1 MIEEIWESITGGIS
15 YIFSFSWLGDLGE
28 LIGSMFE
35 NMGELSIY
43 GLAMG
48 IVGAGTVFL
57 AKDYMLTSFTKYMSP
72 MEGMFWTI
80 ATYTGTFVAG
90 YFMGKHFE
98 NTA

>member
-1 MIEEIWESITGGIS
+1 MLDEILESIVEGFHYLI
-15 YIFSFSWLGDLGE
+15 SFSWLGDLGE
-28 LIGSMFE
+28 LFGSMFE
-35 NMGELSIY
+35 NMSELSMY

-72 MEGMFWTI
+72 IEGMFWTG
-80 ATYTGTFVAG
+80 ATYIGTFVAG